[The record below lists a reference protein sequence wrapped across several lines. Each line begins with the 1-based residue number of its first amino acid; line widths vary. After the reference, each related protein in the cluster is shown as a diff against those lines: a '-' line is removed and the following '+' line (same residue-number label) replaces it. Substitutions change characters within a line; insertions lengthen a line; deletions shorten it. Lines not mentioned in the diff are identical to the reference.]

1 MHYASKLGIYEY
13 ENNDGIVNDF
23 LQQQAHLNNVIVCHN
38 FQTHKT
44 QNTYLQFGNS
54 SFAL

>member
-1 MHYASKLGIYEY
+1 L
-13 ENNDGIVNDF
+13 NNDGIVNDF

-38 FQTHKT
+38 FQRHKT
-44 QNTYLQFGNS
+44 QNTYLQFGNN